1 MCGVLMLLHSLAVS
15 ARGGGWLE
23 AAAAGEQQ
31 IQNTRSYDRNI
42 TTQQAGQLN
51 FVHFGEGQK
60 GILKIR
66 TGDEVTTR
74 RRTLLFPLPGD
85 AIQFV

>member
-15 ARGGGWLE
+15 ARGGGGWLE

-42 TTQQAGQLN
+42 TTQQAGKLN
-51 FVHFGEGQK
+51 FEHFGEGQR
-60 GILKIR
+60 ILKIR